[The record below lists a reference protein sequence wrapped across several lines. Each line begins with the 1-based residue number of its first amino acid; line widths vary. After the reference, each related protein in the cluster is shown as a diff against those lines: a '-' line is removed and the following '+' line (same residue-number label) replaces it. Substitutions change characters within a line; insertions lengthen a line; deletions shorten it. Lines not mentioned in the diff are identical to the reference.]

1 MDKLKRRLLER
12 DIKITVAASASDL
25 IINEGYDEIYGARPL
40 KRAIQRRIENL
51 LSEEIISGRI
61 VNGDVIT
68 VFADDGK
75 IRYVKK

>member
-12 DIKITVAASASDL
+12 DIKLTVAASASDV

-40 KRAIQRRIENL
+40 RRAIQRRIEDM
-51 LSEEIISGRI
+51 LSEEIIQGKIS
-61 VNGDVIT
+61 NGDRIT
-68 VFADDGK
+68 IYADDGR